1 MKNIKDLDWL
11 WGKNK
16 SRGII
21 RLDYDEG
28 ILLGK
33 YATLISGNIVEIGTR
48 KGGSAYLLSYFSNK
62 NVTTIDVHG
71 LLYDEN
77 IDMLYKLKSLNP
89 AVTLIHGDS
98 RKISVPKN
106 YDLLFIDGRHRLES
120 VLNDTNRFWNN
131 CNRYIAYHDYTRA
144 IGVTRVVDFL
154 LENKIGTKLEQQGS
168 MIVLEKQINLSDPIT
183 L

>member
-21 RLDYDEG
+21 RLDYNEG

-33 YATLISGNIVEIGTR
+33 YASLISGNIVEIGTH

-71 LLYDEN
+71 LFYDKN
-77 IDMLYKLKSLNP
+77 VDMFNKLKSLKP
-89 AVTLIHGDS
+89 GVTLIQGDS

-106 YDLLFIDGRHRLES
+106 YDLLF
-120 VLNDTNRFWNN
+120 
-131 CNRYIAYHDYTRA
+131 
-144 IGVTRVVDFL
+144 FL
-154 LENKIGTKLEQQGS
+154 
-168 MIVLEKQINLSDPIT
+168 
-183 L
+183 